1 MAVLAKLQDA
11 WRKNSGEL
19 LGLWNGALP
28 NFIVAHRPPELAGI
42 PVFHYHIVEPEF
54 LAADLEFLKVNGYHT
69 LRGVELTGHLTRVRP
84 APPRSVLLTFDD
96 GPRNF
101 YDVAFP
107 LLRQYQAHAI
117 AFIAPGLHADA
128 GPEDATDARPMTW
141 QEVETIH
148 ASGRVEFQSH
158 TLESRYVPG
167 WPAPAALSG
176 VDPAIEDARRRV
188 PLPFDQDLLASRRLI
203 EARLPGAKIDQ
214 LCFPQY
220 DGTAA
225 AIESARALGF
235 TACYWGL
242 IPGRALNKPGDSPY
256 HVSRMSGEFVRRL
269 PGSGRL
275 SLGRLLRERLHR
287 ARAGRSW
294 RRRFPAT

>member
-1 MAVLAKLQDA
+1 MAVLSKLKDA

-28 NFIVAHRPPELAGI
+28 SFIVARRPPELAGI

-54 LAADLEFLKVNGYHT
+54 LAADLEFLKANGYRT
-69 LRGVELTGHLTRVRP
+69 LRGAEFTGHLTRVRP

-117 AFIAPGLHADA
+117 AFIAPGLHADT
-128 GPEDATDARPMTW
+128 GPDDATDARPMTW
-141 QEVETIH
+141 QELETIH
-148 ASGRVEFQSH
+148 ASGLVEFQSH

-167 WPAPAALSG
+167 WPTPAALSG
-176 VDPAIEDARRRV
+176 VDPAIEDARRRA

-203 EARLPGAKIDQ
+203 EERLPGAKIDQ

-220 DGTAA
+220 DGTPA

-275 SLGRLLRERLHR
+275 SLGRLFRERLQR
-287 ARAGRSW
+287 ARAGRDW